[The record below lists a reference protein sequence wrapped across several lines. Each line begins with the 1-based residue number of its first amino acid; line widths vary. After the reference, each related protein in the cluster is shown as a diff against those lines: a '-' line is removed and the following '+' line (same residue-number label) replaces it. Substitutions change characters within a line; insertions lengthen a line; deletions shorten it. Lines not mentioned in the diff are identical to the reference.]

1 MRVTRHT
8 GGPVSIAYDM
18 AGSGPLVVFLH
29 GIGGNR
35 TNWYDQ
41 LEHFSNRFGAVTWD
55 ARGYGGSNDPPQT
68 LKFSDFADDLLRLL
82 DHLKAE
88 RAHLVGLSMGG
99 MIIQDFYG
107 RYPERVATLALVDT
121 SSGFAGVP
129 EEVRRDF
136 LARRLDPLEKG
147 LTPVDIAPSVV
158 EVLVGKGASAA
169 VREQMRASMAALRVE
184 SYKQALHAIVA
195 TDFRPVL
202 PKISVPT
209 LVIVG
214 EEDIV
219 TPPSAS
225 EFLVKNIAGASLVKI
240 PGAGHLT
247 NIEKPEVFN
256 TALGSFLD
264 QHAQRASVVSSLP
277 TT

>member
-8 GGPVSIAYDM
+8 GGPVSLAYDM

-35 TNWYDQ
+35 TNWYGQ
-41 LEHFSNRFGAVTWD
+41 LEHFSNRFCAVTWD
-55 ARGYGGSNDPPQT
+55 ARGYGASNDSPQT

-82 DHLKAE
+82 DHCKAE

-121 SSGFAGVP
+121 SSGFGGVP
-129 EEVRRDF
+129 EAVRCDF

-147 LTPVDIAPSVV
+147 LTPVDIAPGVV
-158 EVLVGKGASAA
+158 EVLVAKSASAA
-169 VREQMRASMAALRVE
+169 IREQLRGSLSALRVE
-184 SYKQALHAIVA
+184 PYKQALHAVVT

-202 PKISVPT
+202 PKITVPT

-225 EFLVKNIAGASLVKI
+225 EFLVKNIASAALVKI
-240 PGAGHLT
+240 SGAGHLT
-247 NIEKPEVFN
+247 NIEKPEAF
-256 TALGSFLD
+256 TAALGPFLD
-264 QHAQRASVVSSLP
+264 QHAQRASVVSAN
-277 TT
+277 

>member
-8 GGPVSIAYDM
+8 GGPVTIAYDM

-35 TNWYDQ
+35 TNWYGQ
-41 LEHFSNRFGAVTWD
+41 LEHFSNRFCAVTWD
-55 ARGYGGSNDPPQT
+55 ARGYGASNDSPQT

-82 DHLKAE
+82 DHCKAE

-107 RYPERVATLALVDT
+107 RHAERIATLALVDT
-121 SSGFAGVP
+121 SPGFGGVP
-129 EEVRRDF
+129 EAARRDF

-147 LTPVDIAPSVV
+147 LTPVDIAPGVV
-158 EVLVGKGASAA
+158 EVLVAKGASAA
-169 VREQMRASMAALRVE
+169 IREQLRGSLLALRVE
-184 SYKQALHAIVA
+184 PYKQALHAIVT

-202 PKISVPT
+202 PKITVPT

-247 NIEKPEVFN
+247 NIEKPEAFN
-256 TALGSFLD
+256 AALGPFLD
-264 QHAQRASVVSSLP
+264 RHAQRASVVSAR
-277 TT
+277 